1 MARKVRISKRIKQ
14 KGWPAMI
21 ELKHHELTEKIIAAF
36 YHVYNALGYGF
47 LESVY
52 QKAMLIELQKQNLA
66 VQPHLA
72 VCVYYEGQSV
82 GEFFPDLVV
91 EDLVIVELKGV
102 KVLATEHEAQLLDY
116 LNATRF
122 EVGLLLNFGPKPQ
135 IKRKIFDNQMK
146 KYHLL
151 TPAT

>member
-1 MARKVRISKRIKQ
+1 
-14 KGWPAMI
+14 
-21 ELKHHELTEKIIAAF
+21 
-36 YHVYNALGYGF
+36 
-47 LESVY
+47 
-52 QKAMLIELQKQNLA
+52 
-66 VQPHLA
+66 
-72 VCVYYEGQSV
+72 
-82 GEFFPDLVV
+82 
-91 EDLVIVELKGV
+91 VELKGV

>member
-1 MARKVRISKRIKQ
+1 MARKVRINKRIKQ

>member
-102 KVLATEHEAQLLDY
+102 KVLATEHEAQLLNY

-151 TPAT
+151 MPAT